1 MIAQSNLGKG
11 GGSESHC
18 GFKSI
23 PVLHSSQGANSVRE
37 KGRIKRSDSG
47 PPTCSTAQPQ
57 HLHDVMTPS
66 RSLG

>member
-23 PVLHSSQGANSVRE
+23 PVLHSSQGANSVIERRVE
-37 KGRIKRSDSG
+37 LK
-47 PPTCSTAQPQ
+47 
-57 HLHDVMTPS
+57 
-66 RSLG
+66 